1 MGKRETGNKKHKAR
15 RIAIVTLIITA
26 VAAVGGIVATAAFA
40 TPLLLMSE
48 ICFAVAGGTLVVG
61 LGTAANVAY
70 SAKSK
75 SGNRKA
81 SIKNLQKIAENDL
94 SLSNAD
100 KRKIVKKYAKANLKL
115 CKLIGCPLCGKY
127 HSISGMDKEAKT
139 EALNA
144 LENLEL
150 LQSLETTEKGRK
162 KWDSKIKTK
171 RKIVGTSCLRTP
183 QRWTKTYDDFI
194 DGISI
199 YDRRTEIGCLSTRT
213 TEEFARI
220 AEVVPN
226 TDELGASV
234 ILNFKPSSRIQSTYA
249 RVADPTFVGEVSRLM
264 LQDVYYACEGKTE
277 AEISAMFPFTIH
289 SHTLDKKTSKCKE
302 ACDPHIIRSYTQLQS
317 ELGISTDTS
326 ATR

>member
-1 MGKRETGNKKHKAR
+1 MVKRETGNKKHKAR
-15 RIAIVTLIITA
+15 RVAIVTGIITA
-26 VAAVGGIVATAAFA
+26 VAAIGGIVATAAFA

-48 ICFAVAGGTLVVG
+48 ICFAVAGVTLVVG
-61 LGTAANVAY
+61 SGIAINFAY

-75 SGNRKA
+75 SSNRKA

-100 KRKIVKKYAKANLKL
+100 KRKIVRKYARANLRL

-127 HSISGMDKEAKT
+127 HSISGMDQASKT

-150 LQSLETTEKGRK
+150 LQSLETTEAGRK

-171 RKIVGTSCLRTP
+171 RKIVGTSCLRAP

-213 TEEFARI
+213 TDEFARI
-220 AEVVPN
+220 AEIVPN

-234 ILNFKPSSRIQSTYA
+234 VLNFKPTSRIQSTYA
-249 RVADPTFVGEVSRLM
+249 RIADPTFVGEVSRLM
-264 LQDVYYACEGKTE
+264 LQDVYYACEGKTD

-289 SHTLDKKTSKCKE
+289 SHTLDKKTSGCKE
-302 ACDPHIIRSYTQLQS
+302 DCKPRIIRTYAQLQS
-317 ELGISTDTS
+317 ELGISADTS
-326 ATR
+326 VTR